1 MSIETVARTNE
12 EKLQML
18 VGAAHGVEPYHS
30 FFLSVGERIMSGD
43 RKVQWTARRD
53 WFAFMRAHAT
63 DYLTRWPDTRD
74 DLVEFM
80 DHFLTRP
87 RSLHASTRVDAEVV
101 LSIAK
106 NF

>member
-1 MSIETVARTNE
+1 MSTETVARTNE

-30 FFLSVGERIMSGD
+30 FFLSVGERVMSGD
-43 RKVQWTARRD
+43 RKVQWAARRD
-53 WFAFMRAHAT
+53 WIAFMRAHVT

-74 DLVEFM
+74 HLVEFM
-80 DHFLTRP
+80 DDFLTTP
-87 RSLHASTRVDAEVV
+87 RTLRASTRDDAEVV

-106 NF
+106 KF